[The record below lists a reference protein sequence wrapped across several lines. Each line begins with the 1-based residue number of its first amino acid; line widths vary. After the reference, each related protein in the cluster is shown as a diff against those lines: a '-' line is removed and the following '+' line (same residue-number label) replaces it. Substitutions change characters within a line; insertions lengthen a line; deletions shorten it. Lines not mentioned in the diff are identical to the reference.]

1 MLGARSLGHVEVVAS
16 FPEEPILRAPV
27 LTTTPL
33 IIRNT
38 PALGPM
44 HQWTPE
50 YLSERLGDR
59 EVPVS
64 IADADGGFRYKPEA
78 RQGLHFEPM
87 RGSRLATEFRDTAS
101 GRRLSM
107 QQMSIPGALPELRD
121 DLVIPPYIPTDVI
134 SDINLWMASESSNT
148 PLHYDNMNNLFAQ
161 LDGKKRF
168 MLFNPSQSELLYPG
182 ALDIRTRHLS
192 SVDVNTPDLEKYPRF
207 AQAEYWEAV
216 VEPGDLL
223 FIPAFWWHQVSAPDI
238 SVSVNYWW
246 RADVRDCACPSFF
259 RQLHMDLVIEDVRG
273 LFPIHDLRALG
284 DGSDAVLALAERVT
298 EQGEAGVAARLCAG
312 VIVTAAKGACAE
324 LGITPEGGFDA
335 ALTELERRGAWSP
348 EEADLARRGLALA
361 ATARPGHP
369 APAPEARHL
378 IERLRRSR
386 LKWDHPAS

>member
-27 LTTTPL
+27 LSTTPL
-33 IIRNT
+33 IIRGA

-44 HQWTPE
+44 HRWTPE

-78 RQGLHFEPM
+78 RGLHFEPM

-107 QQMSIPGALPELRD
+107 QQMSIPGSLPELRD
-121 DLVIPPYIPTDVI
+121 DLVIPPYIPAEVI

-192 SVDVNTPDLEKYPRF
+192 SVDVNAPDLEKYPRF

-259 RQLHMDLVIEDVRG
+259 RQLHMDVVIEDVRG

-284 DGSDAVLALAERVT
+284 NGSDAVLALAERVA
-298 EQGEAGVAARLCAG
+298 EQGEAGVAARLCGGLVVA
-312 VIVTAAKGACAE
+312 AAKEACAG
-324 LGITPEGGFDA
+324 LGITPGGGFDA

-361 ATARPGHP
+361 ATAQPGRP
-369 APAPEARHL
+369 APAPEVRHL

-386 LKWDHPAS
+386 LRWDQPAS